1 MKVGILI
8 FIMIAMVS
16 GGQAEAQQ
24 KAKMMTVTGTVSDT
38 TLSPVVGALIV
49 VDGLDTGVT
58 TTKSGTFKIKV
69 SPDASSIGA
78 YTTNLGSALTMFEGQ
93 DKITLVLDGT
103 QVLKNFVPV
112 MAEGEKEIEIGYGTV
127 KKKNLTTDV
136 GYIDAQSESNASYT
150 NIYDMIRGKVPG
162 VQVTGTKITIRG
174 VSSINSSTDP
184 LLVVDGVVVYTLDNI
199 SPRQV
204 KSITVLKGSDAAI
217 YGSRGAAGVIMIT
230 MMGTGR

>member
-1 MKVGILI
+1 
-8 FIMIAMVS
+8 MIAMVS
-16 GGQAEAQQ
+16 GGQAEAQ
-24 KAKMMTVTGTVSDT
+24 KKGKMMTVTGTVSDT

-93 DKITLVLDGT
+93 DQITLVLDST

-112 MAEGEKEIEIGYGTV
+112 MAEGEQDIEIGYGTV

-136 GYIDAQSESNASYT
+136 GYIDAQDDSNASYT

-162 VQVTGTKITIRG
+162 VQVTGRKITIRG
-174 VSSINSSTDP
+174 VNSINPSTDP
-184 LLVVDGVVVYTLDNI
+184 LFVVDGVIVNTIDHI
-199 SPRQV
+199 SPSQV

-217 YGSRGAAGVIMIT
+217 YGSRGAGGVIMIT
-230 MMGTGR
+230 MLGTGR

>member
-1 MKVGILI
+1 M
-8 FIMIAMVS
+8 
-16 GGQAEAQQ
+16 
-24 KAKMMTVTGTVSDT
+24 
-38 TLSPVVGALIV
+38 
-49 VDGLDTGVT
+49 
-58 TTKSGTFKIKV
+58 
-69 SPDASSIGA
+69 
-78 YTTNLGSALTMFEGQ
+78 
-93 DKITLVLDGT
+93 
-103 QVLKNFVPV
+103 
-112 MAEGEKEIEIGYGTV
+112 

-136 GYIDAQSESNASYT
+136 GYIDAQDDSNASYT

-162 VQVTGTKITIRG
+162 VQVTGNKITIRG

-184 LLVVDGVVVYTLDNI
+184 LLVVDGVVVYTIDNI